1 MHVQNLEVKKTTA
14 PRALESQE
22 YLLFTLQARK
32 PLNRTCLEW
41 PVLHPGGLRAAV
53 LQLPQLSCQHNA
65 PLLSPY
71 VVSTALFI
79 VSFVE
84 SRYCCMY
91 AAPL

>member
-41 PVLHPGGLRAAV
+41 PVGLRAAA
-53 LQLPQLSCQHNA
+53 LQLPQLSCQHNV